1 MSCRNRAIRVKLDL
15 TCKIKKL
22 NNEIRKI
29 TNMTNESFES
39 CGTKSILGDI
49 PLTAVKNAENK
60 LKDSKDFLCL
70 YKDLVKDLCEVL
82 QKLKNEYENLDLDNS
97 LFDSVNANVDILLAE
112 ASAIID
118 NMIGSVKPLSP
129 PDVDGDG
136 FNPTEIMKGINNIV
150 TPLIVNLYNFNGEN
164 APTDGVFKGYTD
176 VSGNSTFNI
185 AWTDSGVLDLF
196 NLLETASDDIYVGE
210 DQTNG
215 LDVAISEIEDL
226 LDIIGALGSSLN
238 IYDDVVD
245 NSLEKVENLIEKR
258 ECRINEEKARRIEK
272 LTEEI
277 EFSEI
282 VLSSL

>member
-1 MSCRNRAIRVKLDL
+1 MSCRNRGIRVKLDL

-29 TNMTNESFES
+29 TNMTNEAYES
-39 CGTKSILGDI
+39 CGNKNILSDV
-49 PLTAVKNAENK
+49 PLSAVKNAEDK

-97 LFDSVNANVDILLAE
+97 LFDATDANVDILLNE
-112 ASAIID
+112 AAAIID
-118 NMIGSVKPLSP
+118 NMVGSVKPLSP

-150 TPLIVNLYNFNGEN
+150 TPLIVNLYNFNGVN
-164 APTDGVFKGYTD
+164 APTDGIFGQFTD
-176 VSGNSTFNI
+176 VNGDSTFNV
-185 AWTDSGVLDLF
+185 AWDVNGVLDLF
-196 NLLETASDDIYVGE
+196 NLQQTASDDIFVGE

-215 LDVAISEIEDL
+215 LDVAITEIDDL
-226 LDIIGALGSSLN
+226 LNITDALGNSLN

-245 NSLEKVENLIEKR
+245 NNLEKVENLIEKR
-258 ECRINEEKARRIEK
+258 ECRINEDKARRIEK